1 MIVDAIVDIY
11 RRVLETDDVAV
22 DSDFFDLGGDSL
34 LATRVL
40 SAIARQFGPE
50 LSFDDF
56 AVSPTPER
64 LAATIAAA
72 TAAAAA

>member
-11 RRVLETDDVAV
+11 RRVLETDDVEPG
-22 DSDFFDLGGDSL
+22 SDFFDIGGDSL

-40 SAIARQFGPE
+40 SAVARQFGPE

-56 AVSPTPER
+56 AAAPTPGG

-72 TAAAAA
+72 SAAAAA